1 MKTENNFKNNPITS
15 DELKAFRHDFKKA
28 VKNLEEKYGYKFNL
42 GNIKYLDYSFTAKLE
57 VNKSDSVKS
66 AEELKFEQYC
76 GLFNLKPSHFGVPL
90 KCNGKEY
97 KLIGLNLK
105 APKYSVIG
113 IDSEGKIYK
122 FQDIVLEQIIFR
134 SKRINIR
141 SFKKI

>member
-15 DELKAFRHDFKKA
+15 DELKAFRHDFKEA
-28 VKNLEEKYGYKFNL
+28 VKDLEEKYGYKFNL

-57 VNKSDSVKS
+57 VNKSDGVKS
-66 AEELKFEQYC
+66 IEELKFEQYC
-76 GLFNLKPSHFGVPL
+76 GLFNLKPSHFGVPF

-122 FQDIVLEQIIFR
+122 FQDTVLEQII
-134 SKRINIR
+134 
-141 SFKKI
+141 